1 MGVRLYKVFTE
12 LNIGL
17 QTVIDFLNAKPE
29 LGGIKENAS
38 VNTKISDEQYEAL
51 KIEFQR
57 DKEILERAHTIF
69 PPKIHYGDN
78 VNTEDIEEAQ
88 TFTPLGHIDV
98 KENKRHS
105 DFVFKYY
112 DQALKEIQTDNKEQ
126 NEYTVHFLNSYKE
139 ALHAYKKAKWND
151 WVLKGRQS
159 IENFCRYYIYWLC
172 DEDER
177 IAKDIIDGK
186 RDFENNQ
193 ISKDRYPLYG
203 KKMIETIYQENG
215 EKLESFLTEKKL
227 YSAYASFSEFVHNT
241 ITPNTDNT
249 KSAQYVIEKLYSIFK
264 WTENRKYSEIIGASR
279 IRVNHSALSFINSQ
293 GKRFSYRI
301 GDIILGKGSEG
312 DHMITFDNK
321 YQYFFK
327 TAGYYYYSE
336 DEFRRL
342 IKHDWIQLHQKG
354 NRFVYA
360 EMNEEKYRDELNW
373 GLSEIK
379 VYQKEISEDLDM
391 LYQKIKEIQNLHY
404 QCQESKEFV
413 SIYEIMKHIVPSI
426 PLVINGN
433 DFIAIRESVRAE
445 DDNYFWG
452 DDAKIKFKGINYQRE
467 LVEKCYKLKITS
479 DKNDIIKKI
488 NSHDYQRLGIYERN
502 NENNVEFL

>member
-1 MGVRLYKVFTE
+1 
-12 LNIGL
+12 
-17 QTVIDFLNAKPE
+17 
-29 LGGIKENAS
+29 
-38 VNTKISDEQYEAL
+38 
-51 KIEFQR
+51 
-57 DKEILERAHTIF
+57 
-69 PPKIHYGDN
+69 
-78 VNTEDIEEAQ
+78 
-88 TFTPLGHIDV
+88 
-98 KENKRHS
+98 
-105 DFVFKYY
+105 
-112 DQALKEIQTDNKEQ
+112 
-126 NEYTVHFLNSYKE
+126 
-139 ALHAYKKAKWND
+139 
-151 WVLKGRQS
+151 
-159 IENFCRYYIYWLC
+159 
-172 DEDER
+172 
-177 IAKDIIDGK
+177 
-186 RDFENNQ
+186 
-193 ISKDRYPLYG
+193 
-203 KKMIETIYQENG
+203 
-215 EKLESFLTEKKL
+215 
-227 YSAYASFSEFVHNT
+227 
-241 ITPNTDNT
+241 
-249 KSAQYVIEKLYSIFK
+249 
-264 WTENRKYSEIIGASR
+264 
-279 IRVNHSALSFINSQ
+279 
-293 GKRFSYRI
+293 
-301 GDIILGKGSEG
+301 
-312 DHMITFDNK
+312 MITFDNK

-360 EMNEEKYRDELNW
+360 EMNEEKYSDELNW

-433 DFIAIRESVRAE
+433 DFIVIRESVRAE
-445 DDNYFWG
+445 DDNFFWG

-502 NENNVEFL
+502 NENNVVFL